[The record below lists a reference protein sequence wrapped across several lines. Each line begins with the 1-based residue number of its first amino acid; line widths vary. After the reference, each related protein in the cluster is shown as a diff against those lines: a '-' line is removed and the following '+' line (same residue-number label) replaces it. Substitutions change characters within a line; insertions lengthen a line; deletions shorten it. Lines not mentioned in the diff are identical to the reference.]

1 MNEPLDQWESALNQA
16 IAHLD
21 PCIVERAVVVD
32 RAPSTQDLAAQIRAQ
47 TNQPT
52 AAIASTQTQGRGQ
65 RGAKWHDGEAHT
77 LAMSVAFESTL
88 PAHHLAAR
96 AGLAAL
102 DTCARALPSETVRI
116 RFPNDIIVRTNQG
129 DRKLAGV
136 LAEQHSGA
144 TTIGIGINV
153 HQRARD
159 FDPSIRDRAT
169 SLKMFHVEQSRID
182 LSVALLTNLS
192 QWITADNDA
201 VRRRWSQSDAVTGTR
216 AAFISAN
223 QTYTGVVTH
232 IDPLGSITLA
242 DGTELD
248 VRLTRNAPSD

>member
-1 MNEPLDQWESALNQA
+1 MNEPLDQWESALNAA
-16 IAHLD
+16 IARTN

-32 RAPSTQDLAAQIRAQ
+32 HAPSTQDLATQIRAE
-47 TNQPT
+47 TGQPT
-52 AAIASTQTQGRGQ
+52 AAIAATQTQGRGQ
-65 RGAKWHDGEAHT
+65 RGAKWHDGESHT
-77 LAMSVAFESTL
+77 LALSVAFESNL
-88 PAHHLAAR
+88 PPHHLAAR

-102 DTCARALPSETVRI
+102 DTGARALPSETVLI

-144 TTIGIGINV
+144 TTLGIGINV
-153 HQRARD
+153 HQRTRD
-159 FDPSIRDRAT
+159 FDPSIRNRAA

-192 QWITADNDA
+192 QWIAAPDDA

-216 AAFISAN
+216 AAFICAN
-223 QTYTGVVTH
+223 QIYDAVVTH
-232 IDPLGSITLA
+232 IDPLATITLA
-242 DGTELD
+242 DATQLD
-248 VRLTRNAPSD
+248 VRLTRNAPRD